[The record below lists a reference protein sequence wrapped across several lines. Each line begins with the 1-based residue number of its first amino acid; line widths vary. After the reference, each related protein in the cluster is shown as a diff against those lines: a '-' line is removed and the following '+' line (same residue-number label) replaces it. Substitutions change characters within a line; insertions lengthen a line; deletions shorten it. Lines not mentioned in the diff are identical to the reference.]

1 MADRALA
8 GPPPELSLPE
18 RLVYLAGLYC
28 WYLRIYARTL
38 VEYRADTLISLATS
52 LLQQASWFLFLGV
65 LVNRVPTLAGWGH
78 AELLFIFGF
87 ATTARA
93 LSTTFLNAP
102 FGITGTVRSGELDV
116 LLVRPVGPLFQ
127 MIGLSQQP
135 NALGI
140 GLTGI
145 PIMLYAASDLG
156 LHWTVSSALY
166 LAVALVCGAT
176 IRYAV
181 LMVVALLTFWW
192 EMRSLLY
199 PMMWLY
205 DFVRFPLDVF
215 SWPVRALL
223 TYVIPFGVA
232 GFYPA
237 AYLLRPDEY
246 GWALWGVPLTTVGL
260 VALIQVLWSV
270 ALRHYESTG
279 S

>member
-1 MADRALA
+1 MY
-8 GPPPELSLPE
+8 G
-18 RLVYLAGLYC
+18 

-38 VEYRADTLISLATS
+38 VEYRADTLISLATG
-52 LLQQASWFLFLGV
+52 LLQQASWFLFLSV
-65 LVNRVPTLAGWGH
+65 IIARVPVLAGWEY
-78 AELLFIFGF
+78 AELVFIFGF

-93 LSTTFLNAP
+93 ISTTFLNVP
-102 FGITGTVRSGELDV
+102 FEVTHYVRSGELDL
-116 LLVRPVGPLFQ
+116 LLVRPVGALFQ
-127 MIGLSQQP
+127 AIGLSQQP

-145 PIMLYAASDLG
+145 PIMIYAARELG
-156 LHWTVSSALY
+156 LHWTAGSIAY
-166 LAVALVCGAT
+166 LALALFCGAV

-181 LMVVALLTFWW
+181 LMVIAILTFWF

-223 TYVIPFGVA
+223 TFVIPFGLA

-237 AYLLRPDEY
+237 AYLLRPESY
-246 GWALWGVPLTTVGL
+246 GWALWAVPATTLGL
-260 VALIQVLWSV
+260 VMLVRLLWSI